1 MRFARQ
7 VAWPG
12 WLHGRSMTAPTSQ
25 TTRFIIIYGRGRGIP
40 RPYGVVNFVVAIFRD
55 DVIFPAGL

>member
-1 MRFARQ
+1 MIATGGIY
-7 VAWPG
+7 A
-12 WLHGRSMTAPTSQ
+12 APTSQ
-25 TTRFIIIYGRGRGIP
+25 TIIFIITYGRGRGVP